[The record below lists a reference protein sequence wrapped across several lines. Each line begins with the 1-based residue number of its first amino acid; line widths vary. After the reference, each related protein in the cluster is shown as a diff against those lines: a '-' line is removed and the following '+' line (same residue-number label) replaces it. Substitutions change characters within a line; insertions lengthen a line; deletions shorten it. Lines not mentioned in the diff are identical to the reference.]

1 MATITARRLPLCC
14 SSFYQWWD
22 ETVERWPR
30 AQFKTTMDRG
40 EARQD
45 NEVVAWF
52 LRDLHSFHGYVTRS
66 WND

>member
-1 MATITARRLPLCC
+1 MATMTTKRLPLCC
-14 SSFYQWWD
+14 KSFYKWWD

-30 AQFKTTMDRG
+30 AQFKTTTERG
-40 EARQD
+40 EARLG

-52 LRDLHSFHGYVTRS
+52 FCDLHEFHGYVTTS